1 MSFDPLAAGDSPMN
15 DRTFKNYRD
24 LIAWQKAM
32 DLATI
37 AYQVSKKLPRDELY
51 GLTSQIR
58 RAVVSIP
65 SNIAEGHARRST
77 KEFLHYLSVALGS
90 LAESETQF
98 LLSVRLE
105 YLTDA
110 DIADFIELGSEVGR
124 IINGLINSL
133 SQSND

>member
-1 MSFDPLAAGDSPMN
+1 MP

-37 AYQVSKKLPRDELY
+37 AYEISRKLPRDERY

-110 DIADFIELGSEVGR
+110 EIADFLELASEVGR

-133 SQSND
+133 SQVAD